1 MQTLTSYSWSLRK
14 TFVFFLCF
22 ILPPIGA
29 VYIVMHRKALQ
40 KRDIIVYLFFAN
52 INISLWLSLMIFDR
66 SMWVV
71 AGYYALG
78 GIVIVFSNMKKQI
91 FNRE

>member
-1 MQTLTSYSWSLRK
+1 MYLWSLRK

-29 VYIVMHRKALQ
+29 VYILMNRGALQ
-40 KRDIIVYLFFAN
+40 KRDFVLYLVFAA

-66 SMWVV
+66 SMWMV
-71 AGYYALG
+71 AGHYMLG
-78 GIVIVFSNMKKQI
+78 GIVIIVSNMNK
-91 FNRE
+91 R

>member
-1 MQTLTSYSWSLRK
+1 MQTVTSYPWSLRK

-29 VYIVMHRKALQ
+29 IYIVMNRGALQ
-40 KRDIIVYLFFAN
+40 KRDFILYLLYTA

-66 SMWVV
+66 SMWMV
-71 AGYYALG
+71 AGHYVLG
-78 GIVIVFSNMKKQI
+78 AIVIVFSNINK
-91 FNRE
+91 R

>member
-1 MQTLTSYSWSLRK
+1 MWSLRK

-29 VYIVMHRKALQ
+29 VYILMNRGALQ
-40 KRDIIVYLFFAN
+40 KRDFVLYLVFAA

-66 SMWVV
+66 SMWMV
-71 AGYYALG
+71 LD
-78 GIVIVFSNMKKQI
+78 S
-91 FNRE
+91 REQKMWFICATDTD

>member
-1 MQTLTSYSWSLRK
+1 MQTVTSYPWSLRK

-29 VYIVMHRKALQ
+29 IYSVMNRGALQ
-40 KRDIIVYLFFAN
+40 KRDFILYVLFAA

-66 SMWVV
+66 SMWMVV
-71 AGYYALG
+71 GHYVLG
-78 GIVIVFSNMKKQI
+78 AIVIVFSNMNK
-91 FNRE
+91 R